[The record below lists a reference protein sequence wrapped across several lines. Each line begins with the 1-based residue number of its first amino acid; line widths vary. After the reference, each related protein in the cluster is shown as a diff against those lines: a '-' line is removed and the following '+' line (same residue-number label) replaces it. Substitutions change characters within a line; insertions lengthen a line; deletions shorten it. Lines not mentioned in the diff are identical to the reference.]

1 MAEASNVLGKK
12 NSCSALIRSCFFL
25 PYVSGAAPC
34 YCIANVLQ
42 ADLHCVQPKL
52 YSFMCIIGKVL
63 TDEVCDAEA
72 DDFMTSARPHLLS
85 PKMRLGEATQLFE
98 PLF

>member
-1 MAEASNVLGKK
+1 M
-12 NSCSALIRSCFFL
+12 
-25 PYVSGAAPC
+25 
-34 YCIANVLQ
+34 LQ

-52 YSFMCIIGKVL
+52 YSFMSIVEKVL
-63 TDEVCDAEA
+63 TAEVYDAEA
-72 DDFMTSARPHLLS
+72 DDFMTSARPRFLS